1 MSAYFRKSFK
11 VAPGVHINLSK
22 RGTGVSFGG
31 RGAHVSF
38 SPTGRVTKT
47 LSIPGT
53 GIYYRDVT
61 TANSRSNKTSIKA
74 APTESFNDGQVTE
87 GSGTDITN
95 KTGSDVSQTIIP
107 TAHHVE
113 AVEHHGFYISHG
125 FAALLLFFA
134 ATVIQ
139 NHYGLHPMN
148 AWEPP
153 LIAIGAISLIL
164 WLRDLAQSAKERKRL
179 K

>member
-31 RGAHVSF
+31 RGAHVSL

-47 LSIPGT
+47 VSIPGT
-53 GIYYRDVT
+53 GIYYRDVET
-61 TANSRSNKTSIKA
+61 LHSKDKKA
-74 APTESFNDGQVTE
+74 PAHETESLPTPVAHQV
-87 GSGTDITN
+87 
-95 KTGSDVSQTIIP
+95 V
-107 TAHHVE
+107 

-125 FAALLLFFA
+125 FAAFVLLLAGVLVETSNQSQPHNVWALVLMIAGFA
-134 ATVIQ
+134 
-139 NHYGLHPMN
+139 
-148 AWEPP
+148 
-153 LIAIGAISLIL
+153 SLAL
-164 WLRDLAQSAKERKRL
+164 WIRDLVHTNSERRDK

>member
-53 GIYYRDVT
+53 GIYYRDVDT
-61 TANSRSNKTSIKA
+61 LNSKSKKSTATPHQTGLQSESHEVENGTSHESDAPDTNHVA
-74 APTESFNDGQVTE
+74 AHQV
-87 GSGTDITN
+87 
-95 KTGSDVSQTIIP
+95 V
-107 TAHHVE
+107 

-125 FAALLLFFA
+125 FAAFVLLLA
-134 ATVIQ
+134 GVLVA
-139 NHYGLHPMN
+139 N
-148 AWEPP
+148 AHQGQPRNIWALVL
-153 LIAIGAISLIL
+153 LIAGFGSLAL
-164 WLRDLAQSAKERKRL
+164 WLRDLLHTKSESRNNNE
-179 K
+179 